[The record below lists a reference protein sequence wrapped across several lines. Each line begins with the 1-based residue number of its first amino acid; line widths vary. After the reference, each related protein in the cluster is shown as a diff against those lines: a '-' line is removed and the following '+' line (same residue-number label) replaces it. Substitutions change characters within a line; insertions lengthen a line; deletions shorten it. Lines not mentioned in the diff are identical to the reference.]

1 MSGRAV
7 AIGVQNCTPDDNP
20 FRCPK
25 VRYWMNSGK
34 HLLVVSSSPFDPNAK
49 CRHFRYVIAIA
60 GRDLGELLR
69 LALPFSEIRGL
80 QDNRGCRLGL
90 ILIEL
95 SSVAAAI
102 ITRMPARLSA
112 ICIASPSEMS
122 TSAMWLASASRT
134 PRQ

>member
-1 MSGRAV
+1 LWHLSDLPTLLTNVGNQGKSGNDSDIV
-7 AIGVQNCTPDDNP
+7 
-20 FRCPK
+20 K
-25 VRYWMNSGK
+25 VSRMTQMR
-34 HLLVVSSSPFDPNAK
+34 NA
-49 CRHFRYVIAIA
+49 
-60 GRDLGELLR
+60 GDLGDFLR
-69 LALPFSEIRGL
+69 LSLPFSELRGL
-80 QDNRGCRLGL
+80 QANGDCCLGL

>member
-1 MSGRAV
+1 MACSFLSAPC
-7 AIGVQNCTPDDNP
+7 Q
-20 FRCPK
+20 
-25 VRYWMNSGK
+25 
-34 HLLVVSSSPFDPNAK
+34 LLVLAGPEHGRTIPLAK

-90 ILIEL
+90 IKF
-95 SSVAAAI
+95 SSAAAAI
-102 ITRMPARLSA
+102 IAAMPPTLRA
-112 ICIASPSEMS
+112 ICIAIPFEMS
-122 TSAMWLASASRT
+122 SSTMWLMNASRT

>member
-1 MSGRAV
+1 MACSFLSAPC
-7 AIGVQNCTPDDNP
+7 Q
-20 FRCPK
+20 
-25 VRYWMNSGK
+25 
-34 HLLVVSSSPFDPNAK
+34 LLVLAGPEHGRTIPLAK

-80 QDNRGCRLGL
+80 QDNRGCCLGL